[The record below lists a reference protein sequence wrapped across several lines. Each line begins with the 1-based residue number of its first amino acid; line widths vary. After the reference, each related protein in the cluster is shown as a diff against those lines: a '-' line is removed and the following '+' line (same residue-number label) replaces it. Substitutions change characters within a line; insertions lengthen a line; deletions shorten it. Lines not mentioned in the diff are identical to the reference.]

1 MAPADAGGNLVSR
14 RAVPVP
20 PLPTAFMAR
29 GFGWYLDRLAAKHFS
44 SVRWSCQEDPGRWHQ
59 GPLLLVANHTNWWD
73 GFLAHQVTRALG
85 LHFQILMDAKGVA
98 AYPVFKRFGAVPVRR
113 GSAAGSVADLH
124 AVGQNL
130 RPGVAVWIFP
140 QGERRP
146 QGARVARCEHGAAHL
161 ALARERVRIVPVAIR
176 YPFLGEQL
184 PEGFLLLGGSWL
196 AGRAEG
202 PAGGREAR
210 QALTA
215 EIERR
220 LNEVVAALDARL
232 AAEAVGE
239 FRTLVQGRLSINKRM
254 DRVRHATGMLEG
266 PFEERNG

>member
-1 MAPADAGGNLVSR
+1 
-14 RAVPVP
+14 
-20 PLPTAFMAR
+20 MAR
-29 GFGWYLDRLAAKHFS
+29 GFGWYLDRLAARHFG
-44 SVRWSCQEDPGRWHQ
+44 SVRWACQEDPGEWRRD
-59 GPLLLVANHTNWWD
+59 PLLLVANHTNWWD

-113 GSAAGSVADLH
+113 DSATGSVADLH

-146 QGARVARCEHGAAHL
+146 QGAPVARCEHGAAHL
-161 ALARERVRIVPVAIR
+161 ALTSDRVRIVPVARAI
-176 YPFLGEQL
+176 LLSEQL
-184 PEGFLLLGGSWL
+184 PEGFVVLGDSWV
-196 AGRAEG
+196 AGRGDG
-202 PAGGREAR
+202 PAGRRQAR

-220 LNEVVAALDARL
+220 LNDVVAGLDARL

-239 FRTLVQGRLSINKRM
+239 FRILVRGRLSINKRM
-254 DRVRHATGMLEG
+254 DRVRHATGLLGG

>member
-1 MAPADAGGNLVSR
+1 MAPADVRGGLVSR

-20 PLPTAFMAR
+20 PLPTTFMAR

-59 GPLLLVANHTNWWD
+59 EPLLLVANHTNWWD

-176 YPFLGEQL
+176 YPFLSEQL
-184 PEGFLLLGGSWL
+184 PEGFLLLGGSWV
-196 AGRAEG
+196 AGRAEE

-215 EIERR
+215 EIEQR
-220 LNEVVAALDARL
+220 LNEVVAELDARL

-266 PFEERNG
+266 PFQERNG

>member
-1 MAPADAGGNLVSR
+1 
-14 RAVPVP
+14 
-20 PLPTAFMAR
+20 MAR
-29 GFGWYLDRLAAKHFS
+29 GFGWYLDRLAARHFS
-44 SVRWSCQEDPGRWHQ
+44 SVRWAWQEDPQRWARD
-59 GPLLLVANHTNWWD
+59 PLLLVANHTNWWD

-113 GSAAGSVADLH
+113 DSAPGSVADLH

-146 QGARVARCEHGAAHL
+146 QGARVAECEHGAAHL
-161 ALARERVRIVPVAIR
+161 ALTSDRVRIVPVAFR
-176 YPFLGEQL
+176 YPFLSEQL
-184 PEGFLLLGGSWL
+184 PEGFVLLGDSWV
-196 AGRAEG
+196 AGRGDG
-202 PAGGREAR
+202 PAGGRPAR

-220 LNEVVAALDARL
+220 LNDVVARLDARL

-239 FRTLVQGRLSINKRM
+239 FRILIRGRLSINKRM
-254 DRVRHATGMLEG
+254 DRVRHATGLLGG

>member
-1 MAPADAGGNLVSR
+1 
-14 RAVPVP
+14 VP

-59 GPLLLVANHTNWWD
+59 EPLLLVANHTNWWD

-146 QGARVARCEHGAAHL
+146 QGARVAGCEHGAAHL

-176 YPFLGEQL
+176 YPFLSEQL
-184 PEGFLLLGGSWL
+184 PEGFLLLGGSWV